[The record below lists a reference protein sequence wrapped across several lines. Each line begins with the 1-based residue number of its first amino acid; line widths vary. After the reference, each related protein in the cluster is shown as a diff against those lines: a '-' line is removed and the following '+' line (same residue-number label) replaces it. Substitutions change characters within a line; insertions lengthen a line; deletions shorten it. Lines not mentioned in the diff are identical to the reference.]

1 MTTHDNRIAAA
12 ESWQPNRGS
21 RIVATKAWQLSHGAV
36 MVDGSEF
43 KGRDWGLGQIFW
55 ILFHSE
61 PVAWFQ
67 YLYLDP
73 TPEFLPRQVNP
84 NRPPLRIGLRG
95 AIARRISP
103 ATAAFR

>member
-1 MTTHDNRIAAA
+1 M
-12 ESWQPNRGS
+12 
-21 RIVATKAWQLSHGAV
+21 ATKAWRCHG
-36 MVDGSEF
+36 VDGSEF

-67 YLYLDP
+67 YLCLDP
-73 TPEFLPRQVNP
+73 IPEFLPRQVNP
-84 NRPPLRIGLRG
+84 NRPPTRIGLWG